1 MNLLENDFFYTPAFV
16 IIRFHFDLI
25 RNFPTMAQTFIL
37 KTLLDFA
44 SAHSLRGYPGD
55 CAKLHGHNWK
65 IEVQV
70 AGEKLNEVGM
80 VIDFKEIKR
89 HAKEVVKELDHTFL
103 NDHPHFQETNPTA
116 ENIAVYLFREIQS
129 RINTD
134 QVRMHSLTVWE
145 NDRNCVTYS
154 E

>member
-1 MNLLENDFFYTPAFV
+1 
-16 IIRFHFDLI
+16 
-25 RNFPTMAQTFIL
+25 MAQQFVL

-70 AGEKLNEVGM
+70 SGDKLNEIGM
-80 VIDFKEIKR
+80 LVDFKEIKR
-89 HAKEVVKELDHTFL
+89 HAKEVIAELDHTFL
-103 NDHPHFQETNPTA
+103 NDHSHFKEKNPTA
-116 ENIAVYLFREIQS
+116 ENIAEYLYQQIQQRIQS
-129 RINTD
+129 ST
-134 QVRMHSLTVWE
+134 VRMHSLTVWE
-145 NDRNCVTYS
+145 NDRNCVIYS

>member
-1 MNLLENDFFYTPAFV
+1 
-16 IIRFHFDLI
+16 
-25 RNFPTMAQTFIL
+25 MAQTFVL

-44 SAHSLRGYPGD
+44 SAHSLKGYPGD

-70 AGEKLNEVGM
+70 EGQKLNEIGM

-89 HAKEVVKELDHTFL
+89 HAKEVVKELDHSFL
-103 NDHPHFQETNPTA
+103 NDHAYFQERNPTA
-116 ENIAVYLFREIQS
+116 ENIAVYLFREMQS
-129 RINTD
+129 RIGSEL
-134 QVRMHSLTVWE
+134 VRMHSITVWE
-145 NDRNCVTYS
+145 NDRNCVIYS

>member
-1 MNLLENDFFYTPAFV
+1 
-16 IIRFHFDLI
+16 
-25 RNFPTMAQTFIL
+25 MAQKFVL

-70 AGEKLNEVGM
+70 VGSQLNDIGM

-89 HAKEVVKELDHTFL
+89 HAKLVVAELDHTFL
-103 NDHPHFQETNPTA
+103 NDHPHFKEVNPTA
-116 ENIAVYLFREIQS
+116 ENIAVYLFKEIER
-129 RINTD
+129 RIQTPE
-134 QVRMHSLTVWE
+134 VTMHSLTVWE

-154 E
+154 ESI

>member
-1 MNLLENDFFYTPAFV
+1 
-16 IIRFHFDLI
+16 
-25 RNFPTMAQTFIL
+25 MAQKFVL

-70 AGEKLNEVGM
+70 EGTKLNDIGM
-80 VIDFKEIKR
+80 VIDFKEIKK
-89 HAKEVVKELDHTFL
+89 HAKEVIAELDHSYL
-103 NDHPHFQETNPTA
+103 NDHPNFKETNPTA
-116 ENIAVYLFREIQS
+116 ENIAVYIYQQIQS
-129 RINTD
+129 RIQTD
-134 QVRMHSLTVWE
+134 LVSMHSLTVWE

>member
-1 MNLLENDFFYTPAFV
+1 
-16 IIRFHFDLI
+16 
-25 RNFPTMAQTFIL
+25 MAQTFVL

-44 SAHSLRGYPGD
+44 SAHSLKGYPGD

-70 AGEKLNEVGM
+70 QGQQLNDIGM

-89 HAKEVVKELDHTFL
+89 HTKEVIKELDHSFL
-103 NDHPHFQETNPTA
+103 NDHPYFQDHNPTA
-116 ENIAVYLFREIQS
+116 ENIAVYLYREIQS
-129 RINTD
+129 RISDDRVT
-134 QVRMHSLTVWE
+134 MHSITVWE
-145 NDRNCVTYS
+145 NDRNCVIYS

>member
-1 MNLLENDFFYTPAFV
+1 
-16 IIRFHFDLI
+16 
-25 RNFPTMAQTFIL
+25 MAQTFVL

-55 CAKLHGHNWK
+55 CSKLHGHNWK

-70 AGEKLNEVGM
+70 RGHKLNEIGM

-103 NDHPHFQETNPTA
+103 NDHPYFKEAHNPTA

-129 RINTD
+129 RIQTD
-134 QVRMHSLTVWE
+134 LVQMHEITVWE
-145 NDRNCVTYS
+145 NDRNCVIYS

>member
-1 MNLLENDFFYTPAFV
+1 
-16 IIRFHFDLI
+16 
-25 RNFPTMAQTFIL
+25 MAQQFVL

-44 SAHSLRGYPGD
+44 AAHTLSGYPGD
-55 CAKLHGHNWK
+55 CARMHGHNWK

-70 AGEKLNEVGM
+70 SGSKLNEIGM

-89 HAKEVVKELDHTFL
+89 HAKEIVKELDHTYL
-103 NDHPHFQETNPTA
+103 NEHPHFKTRNPTA
-116 ENIAVYLFREIQS
+116 ENIAVYLFQEIEK
-129 RINTD
+129 RIATPDIN
-134 QVRMHSLTVWE
+134 MHSITVWE

>member
-1 MNLLENDFFYTPAFV
+1 
-16 IIRFHFDLI
+16 
-25 RNFPTMAQTFIL
+25 MAQQFVL

-70 AGEKLNEVGM
+70 VGDKLNEIGM
-80 VIDFKEIKR
+80 LVDFKEIKR
-89 HAKEVVKELDHTFL
+89 HAKEVIAELDHTFL
-103 NDHPHFQETNPTA
+103 NDHPHFKEKNPTA
-116 ENIAVYLFREIQS
+116 ENIAEYLYQQIQQ
-129 RINTD
+129 RIQTPS
-134 QVRMHSLTVWE
+134 VRMHSLTVWE
-145 NDRNCVTYS
+145 NDRNCVIYS

>member
-1 MNLLENDFFYTPAFV
+1 
-16 IIRFHFDLI
+16 
-25 RNFPTMAQTFIL
+25 MAQQFVL

-44 SAHSLRGYPGD
+44 AAHTLRGYPGD
-55 CAKLHGHNWK
+55 CAKMHGHNWK

-70 AGEKLNEVGM
+70 CGEKLNDIGM

-89 HAKEVVKELDHTFL
+89 HAKEVVKELDHTYL
-103 NDHPHFQETNPTA
+103 NEHPHFENTNPTA
-116 ENIAVYLFREIQS
+116 ENIAVYLYQEIER
-129 RINTD
+129 RIKTD
-134 QVRMHSLTVWE
+134 LVKMHSITVWE